1 MNSSLRLLRELVR
14 TAPFQPATNYWR
26 AVELDAVLRHGFPQ
40 GRGLDLGCGDGK
52 LTRVVLDFLPESQ
65 RRDIRLVGVDVDPL
79 ETSQAEATGLYDTV
93 HTGSAASI
101 PEPSGSFDFVF
112 SNSVLEHIG
121 PIDEVLAEAA
131 RLLKPGGSFL
141 FTVPG
146 PDFHRCLAGRRMR
159 GGATI
164 DYLRMIDER
173 CAHLRYWSLD
183 EWAEHLGRCGLK
195 VRLSSEYLSLEQT
208 RRWEFLSGM
217 TAGALYMLYGQRK
230 RPIEIQ
236 RSLRMRSSRT
246 SALGRLL
253 GLGSPLLTLGRSAR
267 ADVAAERFGCLLIEA
282 VK

>member
-1 MNSSLRLLRELVR
+1 M
-14 TAPFQPATNYWR
+14 
-26 AVELDAVLRHGFPQ
+26 
-40 GRGLDLGCGDGK
+40 DLGCGDGK

-159 GGATI
+159 GGATL